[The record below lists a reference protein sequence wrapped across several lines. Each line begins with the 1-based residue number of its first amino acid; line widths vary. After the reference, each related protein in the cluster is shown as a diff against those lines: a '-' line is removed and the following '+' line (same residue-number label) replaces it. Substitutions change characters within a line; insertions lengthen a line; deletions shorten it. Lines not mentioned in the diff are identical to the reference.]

1 MDTLGWRDED
11 VMGRNEVSLAVSGEA
26 PVIDVGPLL
35 AGEEGALDDVARRLF
50 RACTEIGFF
59 YVVNHGLDERLIA
72 ASFDASRELFALP
85 TEAKQRVRM
94 NVHQCGWQP
103 ANTAVNTQA
112 LDGPAKPQANEAFKF
127 TYDLPSGHPD
137 YRGKTR
143 FIGHNQ
149 WPDGLSGSS
158 RQALQ
163 RYLGAFDAFGKRLL
177 PPIAVALGL
186 PPHWFDPFFVRSSSV
201 VRCAWYPVMPVEEGQ
216 LGIGGHT
223 DMSFLTMIPQATA
236 PGLQVLTR
244 DGDWV
249 DQPEVPGGIIVN
261 TGIALRRWSNDRLI
275 ATPHRVLASR
285 TVERYSNI
293 FFFYPAV
300 DAVIEC
306 QCAPGTQPQHPPISF
321 SDHHAWYA
329 AANFAYSE
337 RSAAE

>member
-1 MDTLGWRDED
+1 
-11 VMGRNEVSLAVSGEA
+11 MGRMEASQAVSGDA

-35 AGEEGALDDVARRLF
+35 DGAPGALDAVAARLL
-50 RACTEIGFF
+50 RACTEVGFF

-72 ASFDASRELFALP
+72 DSFAASRELFALP
-85 TEAKQRVRM
+85 AEAKQRVRM

-112 LDGPAKPQANEAFKF
+112 LDGPSKPQANEAFKF
-127 TYDLPSGHPD
+127 TYDLPPDHPD
-137 YRGKTR
+137 HRGSTR

-149 WPDGLSGSS
+149 WPAELSGAS

-163 RYLGAFDAFGKRLL
+163 RYLAAFDAFGKRLL

-186 PPHWFDPFFVRSSSV
+186 PPAWFDPFFAGSSSV
-201 VRCAWYPVMPVEEGQ
+201 VRCAWYPVMPVEQGQ

-236 PGLQVLTR
+236 PGLQILTR

-300 DAVIEC
+300 DAAIES
-306 QCAPGTQPQHPPISF
+306 QCAPGTSPKYPPISF

-329 AANFAYSE
+329 RANFAYAE
-337 RSAAE
+337 RPAAE